1 MKLFYSSASP
11 FARKVLVCA
20 RERGLAGRIEVV
32 PASVAPNK
40 PNLELARHNP
50 LMKVP
55 ALQRDDGSALYDSA
69 VICEYLDSLGDAPPL
84 FPPSGETRWRVLR
97 LHALGDGI
105 LDAALLARYETL
117 SRPEALRWPEW
128 LDGQYAKIDH
138 ALNYLEGNPA
148 EFAGGVDIGTITV
161 GCALGYLD
169 FRFPQMVWRSRHPH
183 LAKLADKLA
192 KRPSFAQTLPP
203 AA

>member
-40 PNLELARHNP
+40 ANLELARHNP

-169 FRFPQMVWRSRHPH
+169 FRFAHRPWRDSRPR
-183 LAKLADKLA
+183 LTRWFETFGA
-192 KRPSFAQTLPP
+192 RESFAKTRPD
-203 AA
+203 A